1 MSKIGTNNIIGKP
14 FIPIVTTLSFNELNE
29 LKENNKSIEITNGII
44 FSIPQDEQTGEDK
57 EYEGSIW
64 LTDNNG
70 LLYPLTLTIKQQKN

>member
-1 MSKIGTNNIIGKP
+1 MKNQ
-14 FIPIVTTLSFNELNE
+14 PIS
-29 LKENNKSIEITNGII
+29 
-44 FSIPQDEQTGEDK
+44 PQDQKRNEEYNEFKKNKEIGQYCEYMNGVTGEDK